1 MLLGG
6 FTLKI
11 SSSFS
16 TEVPCIHVIQV
27 PCLAN
32 LFAQWLTNRSSDGQA
47 GHRMFNLHLEFYT
60 NEVIALN
67 EDVIKAFSY
76 NMHIGVEM
84 MLCFK
89 YFYSDYGRMSGT

>member
-6 FTLKI
+6 FNLKI

-16 TEVPCIHVIQV
+16 TEVPIHVAEV
-27 PCLAN
+27 PRPGN

-47 GHRMFNLHLEFYT
+47 GHRMFNLRLEFYI
-60 NEVIALN
+60 NEVIASN

-76 NMHIGVEM
+76 NTHIGVQM

-89 YFYSDYGRMSGT
+89 YFYSYYGRMSGT

>member
-6 FTLKI
+6 FTLKV
-11 SSSFS
+11 SNFFS
-16 TEVPCIHVIQV
+16 TEVPIHVAEV
-27 PCLAN
+27 PCLVN

-60 NEVIALN
+60 NEVTASN
-67 EDVIKAFSY
+67 QDGIKAFSY
-76 NMHIGVEM
+76 NMHVGVEM

>member
-1 MLLGG
+1 MLLGV
-6 FTLKI
+6 FSLKI

-16 TEVPCIHVIQV
+16 TEVPNHVAEV
-27 PCLAN
+27 PRLGN
-32 LFAQWLTNRSSDGQA
+32 LFAQWLINRSSDGQA

-89 YFYSDYGRMSGT
+89 YFYSDYGRMNGT